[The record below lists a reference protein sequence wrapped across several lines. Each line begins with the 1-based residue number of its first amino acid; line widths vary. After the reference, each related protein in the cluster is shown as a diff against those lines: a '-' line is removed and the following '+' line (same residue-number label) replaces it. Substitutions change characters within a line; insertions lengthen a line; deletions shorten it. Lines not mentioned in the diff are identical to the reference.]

1 MGKGRLEERKGEE
14 RRGEERRG
22 EERRGK
28 LKIFEVVNKYLDKMG
43 ILKCVDKWEGE
54 WREREITL

>member
-43 ILKCVDKWEGE
+43 ILKCVDK
-54 WREREITL
+54 